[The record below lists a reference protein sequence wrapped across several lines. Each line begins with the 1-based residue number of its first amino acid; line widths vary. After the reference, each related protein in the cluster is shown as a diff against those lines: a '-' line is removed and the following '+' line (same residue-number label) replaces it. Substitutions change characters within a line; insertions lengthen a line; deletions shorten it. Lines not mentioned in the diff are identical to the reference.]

1 MVRVILFEDNRNFRE
16 ALELFFEDSEKVY
29 LTKSF
34 EDATKAV
41 AQIKEYQPDVVL
53 MDIEMPGISGLD
65 AMKLIKAECPNTK
78 VMIQTQ
84 FEDDHRLFVALCRG
98 AWGYALKSDSLDRI
112 ETAILDVH
120 QGGGYFSP
128 AIAGKVARFF
138 QEKEL
143 KADPDFCNLTTRELE
158 VLKHLV
164 NGKRYQEIANA
175 MFISY
180 EGVHSHV
187 KKVYEKLHV
196 NSKSEAIVKA
206 IDAKLTNKNHK
217 YGKGLNF

>member
-1 MVRVILFEDNRNFRE
+1 MVRVILFEDNKNFRE
-16 ALELFFEDSEKVY
+16 ALELFFEDSEKVH

-41 AQIKEYQPDVVL
+41 AQIKEYKPDVVL

-65 AMKLIKAECPNTK
+65 AMRLINKECPNTK

-98 AWGYALKSDSLDRI
+98 AWGYALKSEPLERI

-120 QGGGYFSP
+120 NGGGYFSSS
-128 AIAGKVARFF
+128 IAGKVTRFF
-138 QEKEL
+138 LNKEF
-143 KADPDFCNLTTRELE
+143 KEDPDFCNLTDRELE
-158 VLKHLV
+158 VMQLLPKLKT
-164 NGKRYQEIANA
+164 YQEIADHLY
-175 MFISY
+175 ISY

-187 KKVYEKLHV
+187 KKIYEKLHV
-196 NSKSEAIVKA
+196 SSKSLAIMKA
-206 IDAKLTNKNHK
+206 IESKLIV
-217 YGKGLNF
+217 

>member
-1 MVRVILFEDNRNFRE
+1 MVRVILFEDNKNFRE
-16 ALELFFEDSEKVY
+16 ALELFFEDSEKVH

-41 AQIKEYQPDVVL
+41 AQIKEYKPDVVL

-65 AMKLIKAECPNTK
+65 AMRLINKECPNTK

-98 AWGYALKSDSLDRI
+98 AWGYALKSDPLDRI

-120 QGGGYFSP
+120 NGGGYFSSS
-128 AIAGKVARFF
+128 IAGKVTRFF
-138 QEKEL
+138 LNKEF
-143 KADPDFCNLTTRELE
+143 KEDPDFCNLTDREFE
-158 VLKHLV
+158 VMQLLPKLKT
-164 NGKRYQEIANA
+164 YQEIADHLY
-175 MFISY
+175 ISY

-187 KKVYEKLHV
+187 KKIYEKLHV
-196 NSKSEAIVKA
+196 SSKSLAIMKA
-206 IDAKLTNKNHK
+206 IESKLIV
-217 YGKGLNF
+217 

>member
-34 EDATKAV
+34 GDANKAV
-41 AQIKEYQPDVVL
+41 SQIKEYQPDVVL

-65 AMKLIKAECPNTK
+65 AMRLVNKECPDTK

-98 AWGYALKSDSLDRI
+98 AWGYALKSDSLEKI

-128 AIAGKVARFF
+128 TIAGRVVRFF
-138 QEKEL
+138 LNKDL
-143 KADPDFCNLTTRELE
+143 HADPDFCELTNRELE
-158 VLKHLV
+158 VLQLLPKL
-164 NGKRYQEIANA
+164 KTYQEIADRLY
-175 MFISY
+175 ISY

-187 KKVYEKLHV
+187 KKIYEKLHV
-196 NSKSEAIVKA
+196 NSKSKA
-206 IDAKLTNKNHK
+206 IWKAVESKLIS
-217 YGKGLNF
+217 

>member
-1 MVRVILFEDNRNFRE
+1 MVRIILFEDNRNFRE

-34 EDATKAV
+34 PDANKAV
-41 AQIKEYQPDVVL
+41 AQINEYQPDVVL

-65 AMKLIKAECPNTK
+65 ALRVINKDSPNTK

-98 AWGYALKSDSLDRI
+98 AWGYALKSDSLEKI
-112 ETAILDVH
+112 EAAIIDVH

-138 QEKEL
+138 QDKEL
-143 KADPDFCNLTTRELE
+143 KADPDFCNLTARELE
-158 VLKHLV
+158 VLKYLV
-164 NGKRYQEIANA
+164 NGKKYQEIANA
-175 MFISY
+175 LFISY

-196 NSKSEAIVKA
+196 NSKSEAILKA
-206 IDAKLTNKNHK
+206 IDAKLTMKK
-217 YGKGLNF
+217 I

>member
-1 MVRVILFEDNRNFRE
+1 VH
-16 ALELFFEDSEKVY
+16 

-41 AQIKEYQPDVVL
+41 AQIKEYKPDVVL

-65 AMKLIKAECPNTK
+65 AMRLINKECPNTK

-98 AWGYALKSDSLDRI
+98 AWGYALKSEPLDRI

-120 QGGGYFSP
+120 NGGGYFSSS
-128 AIAGKVARFF
+128 IAGKVTRFF
-138 QEKEL
+138 LNKEF
-143 KADPDFCNLTTRELE
+143 KEDPDFCNLTDRELE
-158 VLKHLV
+158 VMQLLPKLKT
-164 NGKRYQEIANA
+164 YQEIADHLY
-175 MFISY
+175 ISY

-187 KKVYEKLHV
+187 KKIYEKLHV
-196 NSKSEAIVKA
+196 SSKSLAIMKA
-206 IDAKLTNKNHK
+206 IESKLIV
-217 YGKGLNF
+217 

>member
-1 MVRVILFEDNRNFRE
+1 MVRVLLFEDNRNFRE
-16 ALELFFEDSEKVY
+16 ALELFFEDSEKVH

-34 EDATKAV
+34 ADANKAV
-41 AQIKEYQPDVVL
+41 SQIKEYRPDVVL

-65 AMKLIKAECPNTK
+65 AMRLVNKECPDTK

-98 AWGYALKSDSLDRI
+98 AWGYALKSDSLEKI
-112 ETAILDVH
+112 EAAILDVH

-128 AIAGKVARFF
+128 TIAGKVARFF
-138 QEKEL
+138 QDGEL
-143 KADPDFCNLTTRELE
+143 KADPDFCDLTPRELE
-158 VLKHLV
+158 ALGYLV

-187 KKVYEKLHV
+187 KKIYEKLHV
-196 NSKSEAIVKA
+196 NSKSAAILKA
-206 IDAKLTNKNHK
+206 INAKITPKNS
-217 YGKGLNF
+217 

>member
-1 MVRVILFEDNRNFRE
+1 MVRIILFEDNRNFRE

-34 EDATKAV
+34 PDANKAV
-41 AQIKEYQPDVVL
+41 AQINEYQPDVVL

-65 AMKLIKAECPNTK
+65 ALRIINKDSPNTK

-98 AWGYALKSDSLDRI
+98 AWGYALKSDSLEKI
-112 ETAILDVH
+112 EEAIIDVH

-138 QEKEL
+138 QDKEL
-143 KADPDFCNLTTRELE
+143 KADPDFCNLTARELE
-158 VLKHLV
+158 VLTYLV
-164 NGKRYQEIANA
+164 NGKKYQEIANA
-175 MFISY
+175 LFISY

-187 KKVYEKLHV
+187 KKIYEKLHV
-196 NSKSEAIVKA
+196 NSKSEAILKA
-206 IDAKLTNKNHK
+206 IDAKLTMKK
-217 YGKGLNF
+217 I

>member
-1 MVRVILFEDNRNFRE
+1 MVRIILFEDNRNFRE

-34 EDATKAV
+34 PDANKAI
-41 AQIKEYQPDVVL
+41 AQINEYQPDVVL

-65 AMKLIKAECPNTK
+65 ALRIINKESPNTK

-98 AWGYALKSDSLDRI
+98 AWGYALKSDSLEKI
-112 ETAILDVH
+112 EAAIIDVH

-138 QEKEL
+138 QDKEL

-158 VLKHLV
+158 VLKYLV
-164 NGKRYQEIANA
+164 NGKKYQEIANA
-175 MFISY
+175 LFISY

-196 NSKSEAIVKA
+196 NSKSEAILKA
-206 IDAKLTNKNHK
+206 IDAKLTMKK
-217 YGKGLNF
+217 I

>member
-1 MVRVILFEDNRNFRE
+1 MVRVILFEDNKNFRE
-16 ALELFFEDSEKVY
+16 ALELFFEDSEKVH

-41 AQIKEYQPDVVL
+41 AQIKEYKPDVVL

-65 AMKLIKAECPNTK
+65 AMRLINKECPNTK

-98 AWGYALKSDSLDRI
+98 AWGYALKSEPLDRI

-120 QGGGYFSP
+120 NGGGYFSSS
-128 AIAGKVARFF
+128 IAGKVTRFF
-138 QEKEL
+138 LNKEF
-143 KADPDFCNLTTRELE
+143 KEDPDFCNLTDRELE
-158 VLKHLV
+158 VMQLLPKLKT
-164 NGKRYQEIANA
+164 YQEIADHLY
-175 MFISY
+175 ISY

-187 KKVYEKLHV
+187 KKIYEKLHV
-196 NSKSEAIVKA
+196 SSKSLAIMKA
-206 IDAKLTNKNHK
+206 IESKLIV
-217 YGKGLNF
+217 

>member
-1 MVRVILFEDNRNFRE
+1 MVRIILFEDNRNFRE
-16 ALELFFEDSEKVY
+16 ALELFFEDSERVY

-34 EDATKAV
+34 PDANKAV
-41 AQIKEYQPDVVL
+41 AQINEYQPDVVL

-65 AMKLIKAECPNTK
+65 ALRIINKDSPNTK

-98 AWGYALKSDSLDRI
+98 AWGYALKSDSLEKI
-112 ETAILDVH
+112 EAAILDVH

-138 QEKEL
+138 QDKEL
-143 KADPDFCNLTTRELE
+143 KADPDFCNLTARELE
-158 VLKHLV
+158 VLKYLV
-164 NGKRYQEIANA
+164 NGKKYQEIANA
-175 MFISY
+175 LFISY

-196 NSKSEAIVKA
+196 NSKSEAILKA
-206 IDAKLTNKNHK
+206 IDAKLTMKK
-217 YGKGLNF
+217 I

>member
-16 ALELFFEDSEKVY
+16 AIELFVEDSEKVY

-53 MDIEMPGISGLD
+53 RDVEMLGISGLD

-206 IDAKLTNKNHK
+206 IDAKLTNKK
-217 YGKGLNF
+217 S

>member
-1 MVRVILFEDNRNFRE
+1 MVRIILFEDNRNFRE
-16 ALELFFEDSEKVY
+16 ALELFFEDSESVY

-34 EDATKAV
+34 PDANKAV
-41 AQIKEYQPDVVL
+41 AQINEYQPDVVL

-65 AMKLIKAECPNTK
+65 ALRIINKESPNTK

-98 AWGYALKSDSLDRI
+98 AWGYALKSDSLEKI
-112 ETAILDVH
+112 EAAIIDVH

-138 QEKEL
+138 LNKEFSQ
-143 KADPDFCNLTTRELE
+143 DPDFCALTSRELE
-158 VLKHLV
+158 VLQLLPKL
-164 NGKRYQEIANA
+164 KTYKEIGDKLY
-175 MFISY
+175 ISY

-187 KKVYEKLHV
+187 KNIYEKLHV
-196 NSKSEAIVKA
+196 NSKSEAIWKA
-206 IDAKLTNKNHK
+206 IESKIIS
-217 YGKGLNF
+217 

>member
-1 MVRVILFEDNRNFRE
+1 MVRVILFEDNKNFRE
-16 ALELFFEDSEKVY
+16 ALELFFEDSEKVH

-41 AQIKEYQPDVVL
+41 AQIKEYKPDVVL

-65 AMKLIKAECPNTK
+65 AMRLINKECPNTK

-98 AWGYALKSDSLDRI
+98 AWGYALKSEPLDRI

-120 QGGGYFSP
+120 NGGGYFSSS
-128 AIAGKVARFF
+128 IAGKLARFF
-138 QEKEL
+138 QDKEL
-143 KADPDFCNLTTRELE
+143 NADPDFCNLTPRELE
-158 VLKHLV
+158 VLKHMV
-164 NGKRYQEIANA
+164 DGKRYQQIADT

-187 KKVYEKLHV
+187 KKIYEKMHV

-206 IDAKLTNKNHK
+206 IEAKLTNKK
-217 YGKGLNF
+217 S